1 MKLNDIAQ
9 RRPAHPPI
17 NPLTGLP
24 NAPEAVSGTA
34 APGSAGAAAFD
45 SPKATVPPAAA
56 PNLHNQEHDP
66 THMGTDG
73 ERSSSSEQEPASVP
87 PVLAWGSAPGDAPVW
102 ASASASV
109 AQPPV
114 SATTDNDALF
124 ERLQAASG
132 SRVVATAILFAL
144 LFAIVGLDELMLFLV
159 MFFAGP
165 VCQRA
170 PVHRLGRCGVACGY
184 PAWQPRYRQ
193 HVGAHFLRH

>member
-34 APGSAGAAAFD
+34 APGSAGAAASD

-56 PNLHNQEHDP
+56 PNLHNKERDP
-66 THMGTDG
+66 AYMGTDG

-87 PVLAWGSAPGDAPVW
+87 PVSAWGSTPGDAPAW

-109 AQPPV
+109 AQPSV
-114 SATTDNDALF
+114 
-124 ERLQAASG
+124 
-132 SRVVATAILFAL
+132 
-144 LFAIVGLDELMLFLV
+144 
-159 MFFAGP
+159 
-165 VCQRA
+165 
-170 PVHRLGRCGVACGY
+170 
-184 PAWQPRYRQ
+184 
-193 HVGAHFLRH
+193 